1 MLGENKEMSKFTLK
15 KNLLI
20 TASAATLLTAFTN
33 VPTASAKVQ
42 GPDINAEASITVDY
56 ETGQI
61 LQGNRIDEPLGIAS
75 MTKMV
80 VEYIVFEE
88 LEAGNINWDTEIII
102 SDYAYQ
108 VSQDYALSNV
118 PLRNG
123 EKYTLRELYEAMAI
137 YSANGATIAIAEAI
151 AGSEPAFVDRMQ
163 KTVESFGIKD
173 AFLVN
178 STGLNN
184 SDLKGNIYT
193 GTAEDAEN
201 TMSARSVAK
210 ITNRIVR
217 DYPEILETAS
227 IPKLT
232 FREGTS
238 DAINMVNWNM
248 MLEGLLFERKGVDG
262 LKTGTT
268 NFAGSTFTGTAKE
281 GDRRVITVVMKAG
294 DDKTTRFVETNKM
307 MDFGFNNFSSEVVTD
322 GWAEKVEYKPLA
334 VADGKEDVVNYEPSE
349 ALEMLIQLGDN
360 VEEDVTYTI
369 EWDSNVVKEDGTV
382 EAPISKGTE
391 VGRLVAN
398 YSGNELGYLEEDKVS
413 SVPLVTTEA
422 VDKIGIF
429 GQIWAG
435 IIGFFEGIISRF

>member
-184 SDLKGNIYT
+184 SDLKGNIYA